1 MHVTVLIKHLR
12 YYNLNTVL
20 KTKLQT
26 FLKQQIFY
34 ELGTCKIN
42 YQSFWIYYY
51 YLLLF
56 STTEWY
62 VNEVEEQVYKTCLSV
77 Y

>member
-42 YQSFWIYYY
+42 YQSFLNL
-51 YLLLF
+51 LLLF
-56 STTEWY
+56 IAFQYNRMVCE
-62 VNEVEEQVYKTCLSV
+62 
-77 Y
+77 